1 MAGQEFRLID
11 TRYSHPE
18 WWAGRNNYKRLQW
31 WWWLPSAHRKWSA
44 TSRGLSRQVKLIDVE
59 TDKHLGLLLSF
70 QLAQAANAYMQAAL
84 LAGALLSL
92 AYHTNAVPPWIA
104 IVVAVA
110 GVLILGVSGWIAIR
124 AKALYDVEVKDIE
137 RIEADREAREDAE
150 RKAQEDA
157 ARTDREDPAVVDP
170 GIRRLQRS
178 SYSPPSEDS
187 GGRVGQPADAYGNVS
202 RNAPCPCGSGRKFK
216 LCHGDPRNQPNN

>member
-1 MAGQEFRLID
+1 MSHYLRGVPRELLGSAGTAAPVIALASVVSLSEMAGQEFRLID

-124 AKALYDVEVKDIE
+124 AKALNLFHPGY
-137 RIEADREAREDAE
+137 AP
-150 RKAQEDA
+150 
-157 ARTDREDPAVVDP
+157 RTC
-170 GIRRLQRS
+170 
-178 SYSPPSEDS
+178 
-187 GGRVGQPADAYGNVS
+187 NT
-202 RNAPCPCGSGRKFK
+202 
-216 LCHGDPRNQPNN
+216 